1 MCSIDDIDL
10 VSINEFLENPEES
23 FESYKHKYVHLSGK
37 INTIVGTSSLIL
49 NAYTSEESLNGFV
62 SFDEGRKLVL
72 NNLEIDPKDYYIYD
86 IVEVI
91 GKVSLFT
98 EKDTKKEIHLTD
110 AKVIY
115 SDIYDSYELV
125 VNNIDEK
132 KKVLAHGNIYYYGLQ
147 GIYYKYDDSYIYA
160 IDYLLSDKRE
170 NIDNLIKNAEEE
182 IVNEEDK
189 LYKLDKYSVLMCK
202 NDDVVFLNKKIKKY
216 EDICE

>member
-1 MCSIDDIDL
+1 M
-10 VSINEFLENPEES
+10 
-23 FESYKHKYVHLSGK
+23 
-37 INTIVGTSSLIL
+37 GTSSLIL
-49 NAYTSEESLNGFV
+49 NAYTSEESLNAFV

-125 VNNIDEK
+125 VNNIDEMI
-132 KKVLAHGNIYYYGLQ
+132 LIPITTA
-147 GIYYKYDDSYIYA
+147 KYA
-160 IDYLLSDKRE
+160 VRK
-170 NIDNLIKNAEEE
+170 
-182 IVNEEDK
+182 
-189 LYKLDKYSVLMCK
+189 
-202 NDDVVFLNKKIKKY
+202 
-216 EDICE
+216 